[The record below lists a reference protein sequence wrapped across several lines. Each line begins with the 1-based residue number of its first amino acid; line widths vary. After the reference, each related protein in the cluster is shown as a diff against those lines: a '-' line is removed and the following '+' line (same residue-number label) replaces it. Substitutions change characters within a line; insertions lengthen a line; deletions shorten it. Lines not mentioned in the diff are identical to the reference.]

1 MIVKNTGNK
10 VTVMPVD
17 YFPLVAEYSRAGR
30 HVFIHMLGCLK
41 PHGYRNT
48 LFFFFPFLTPHLQQQ
63 YAFRHAVLLWTQ
75 KIAPV
80 FNQLRSSFT
89 SCIVLYFASFDFVVL
104 RGLLVLRY
112 NLLSRSD
119 MLLKNMHEV
128 KRLWCNKLQFRA
140 PHAGGRVPN
149 CVEDWMKMLFHKLTE
164 LILPGGSVKEKW
176 QFAPRN

>member
-1 MIVKNTGNK
+1 
-10 VTVMPVD
+10 
-17 YFPLVAEYSRAGR
+17 
-30 HVFIHMLGCLK
+30 MLGASRIAQH
-41 PHGYRNT
+41 PP
-48 LFFFFPFLTPHLQQQ
+48 FFFLSFFNTSFTTTICFLSCRPFLDT
-63 YAFRHAVLLWTQ
+63 
-75 KIAPV
+75 KD
-80 FNQLRSSFT
+80 ST
-89 SCIVLYFASFDFVVL
+89 SVQSTEKFFYFQCIILYFDSFDIVVL

-119 MLLKNMHEV
+119 TLLKNMHEV

-149 CVEDWMKMLFHKLTE
+149 CLEDRMKMLFHKMTE